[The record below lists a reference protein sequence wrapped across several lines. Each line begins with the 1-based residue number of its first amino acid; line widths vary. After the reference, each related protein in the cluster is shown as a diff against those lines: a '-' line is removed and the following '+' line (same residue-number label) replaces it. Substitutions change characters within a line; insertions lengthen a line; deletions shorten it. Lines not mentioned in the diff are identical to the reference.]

1 MFISV
6 KSHSLYSLATVVQ
19 REDVSGIATFHLLLD
34 WASGRYPLDW
44 KFVFEK
50 MALQRN
56 IALRREI
63 KTSSICLFLKV
74 RAWQ

>member
-1 MFISV
+1 M
-6 KSHSLYSLATVVQ
+6 VQ
-19 REDVSGIATFHLLLD
+19 WEDVAGVATFHLLLD

-50 MALQRN
+50 RALQRN
-56 IALRREI
+56 IALRWEM
-63 KTSSICLFLKV
+63 KTSSVCLFLKV